1 MCALH
6 ASPTSGVVRLSS
18 ASRAGARARAA
29 PRACAL
35 PPRRGLRR
43 VRVRCASEGADA
55 ELAAVQRALSANA
68 AQLDNPSA
76 PQALPQ
82 DAALALAQLVEEERR
97 LASLEAELASAEQGI
112 TARERE
118 LLAKLL
124 ARQRLQQLQPST
136 SELQTRLESTEAE
149 AAVRGP
155 VSSLRCVTNTRGA
168 VSDALTP
175 LSARTPQCAPPA
187 PATAQQRRAGTLAAR
202 SAEVCARC
210 APLPAKPSHCPLP
223 TRRCARW
230 SPPGAQTAARCWSRW
245 WWTRLRCAR

>member
-1 MCALH
+1 MRALH
-6 ASPTSGVVRLSS
+6 SSPTSCVVRLSGS
-18 ASRAGARARAA
+18 SCVGACAT

-35 PPRRGLRR
+35 PLRRALRR

-97 LASLEAELASAEQGI
+97 LALLEAELASAEQGI

-118 LLAKLL
+118 LLTTLL

-155 VSSLRCVTNTRGA
+155 VWHSSLRCKHPV
-168 VSDALTP
+168 
-175 LSARTPQCAPPA
+175 
-187 PATAQQRRAGTLAAR
+187 
-202 SAEVCARC
+202 
-210 APLPAKPSHCPLP
+210 
-223 TRRCARW
+223 
-230 SPPGAQTAARCWSRW
+230 
-245 WWTRLRCAR
+245 